1 MKEVK
6 NKLPQGWR
14 WEKLSALRESIEY
27 GYTASANKNP
37 VGPKLLRITD
47 IESGEINWDS
57 VPYCECSE
65 ADKKKYRLNDGDIV
79 FARTGSTG
87 NSCLIKSPPEA
98 VFASFLIRIKL
109 NQKLASP
116 EYVLKFFKSP
126 LYWRVMNKQMR
137 GGIQKGFNASMLAE
151 MQVPIPEHTKEQ
163 ENIAGKL
170 DIKVSQSEKMRQAA
184 LKQKEAI
191 SAMQGAI
198 LREAFPYKEGDKLP
212 QGWKWEPIKDYIEDI
227 ITFNKERWE
236 QNRFRYI
243 DISSIDNIKKEIIS
257 TSEIDTKDAPSRAK
271 SILKQN
277 DVIISTVRPN
287 LNAVAIVSE
296 EYSGC
301 IGSSGFCVLRAIE
314 NHLLPKFLYYYLT
327 SPHFIKKVSDMVQGA
342 MYPAINNSDVVESLI
357 PLPPKIDIQVSLVN
371 NLDNKMLTLENLR
384 QGINKKLEAI
394 EAMQG
399 AILRE
404 TFDFKEVNN

>member
-6 NKLPQGWR
+6 KRLPQGWR
-14 WEKLSALRESIEY
+14 WENLSTLCANIEY
-27 GYTASANKNP
+27 GYTASASKNP

-65 ADKKKYRLNDGDIV
+65 ADKQKYRLNDGDIV

-98 VFASFLIRIKL
+98 IFASFLIRIKL

-151 MQVPIPEHTKEQ
+151 MQVPIPEYTKEQ

-170 DIKVSQSEKMRQAA
+170 DIKISQAEKMRQAA

-191 SAMQGAI
+191 SAMKGAI
-198 LREAFPYKEGDKLP
+198 LREVFPYKEGDKLP
-212 QGWKWEPIKDYIEDI
+212 QGWKWASLGDTSLVTLIMGQSPPSETY
-227 ITFNKERWE
+227 NKEQKGLPFFQGCTDFGRIHPEPSVWCSDP
-236 QNRFRYI
+236 NRI
-243 DISSIDNIKKEIIS
+243 AEPNDILMSVRAPVGPTNIAKE
-257 TSEIDTKDAPSRAK
+257 KC
-271 SILKQN
+271 
-277 DVIISTVRPN
+277 
-287 LNAVAIVSE
+287 
-296 EYSGC
+296 C
-301 IGSSGFCVLRAIE
+301 IGRGIAAIRCKEGLFYKYLIWVLQKFEREICSEGSGSVFGAIGKDK
-314 NHLLPKFLYYYLT
+314 LKAVRFP
-327 SPHFIKKVSDMVQGA
+327 
-342 MYPAINNSDVVESLI
+342 I
-357 PLPPKIDIQVSLVN
+357 PLDIKEQINVANKLNEKNN
-371 NLDNKMLTLENLR
+371 NLEEMNDA
-384 QGINKKLEAI
+384 INKKLDAVK
-394 EAMQG
+394 AMQG

-404 TFDFKEVNN
+404 VFDFQEINN